1 MGNPITDAKKDFVYD
16 YQVRPGL
23 SRVGSNVELAGNI
36 LDGDPATYWE
46 PDPNDP
52 IEKWWVEVDLGRAL
66 PVESISVRFV
76 AEELG
81 DPFLKYLLL
90 LAQNQ
95 TLSLTDDRKLN
106 FELFVPHEGP
116 NVDQRTFLFESE
128 SPSGGA
134 SLSAAVNPGLVDDVA
149 GISSVKKLR
158 QNSADAKWTG
168 KIIETIRIVV
178 TDTRG
183 GRAESA

>member
-1 MGNPITDAKKDFVYD
+1 MPRHLTEVGDDGSVRPRQLRSVYNILSDRSISRPVVITNKQSRILNVDSTLKVDILGNPITDAKKDFVYD

-36 LDGDPATYWE
+36 LDGDPTTYWE

-90 LAQNQ
+90 LAQN
-95 TLSLTDDRKLN
+95 
-106 FELFVPHEGP
+106 
-116 NVDQRTFLFESE
+116 
-128 SPSGGA
+128 
-134 SLSAAVNPGLVDDVA
+134 
-149 GISSVKKLR
+149 
-158 QNSADAKWTG
+158 
-168 KIIETIRIVV
+168 
-178 TDTRG
+178 
-183 GRAESA
+183 